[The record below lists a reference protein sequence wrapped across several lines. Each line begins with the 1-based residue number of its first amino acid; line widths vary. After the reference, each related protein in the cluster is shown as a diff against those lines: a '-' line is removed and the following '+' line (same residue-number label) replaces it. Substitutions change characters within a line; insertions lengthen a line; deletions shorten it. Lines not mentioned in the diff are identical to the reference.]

1 MFGQWTNIIIAVGL
15 FGIGIAIVFI
25 VGITKRGQNETDA
38 RGKILAEIKTETGW
52 PYRQAVRPYPDGW
65 VRVGKGDYMLP
76 RIKEDDTGVQVAL
89 VGAMAGVNAQE
100 AQTIRKGGNGG
111 GEAEV
116 KRISILKTIIT
127 EWDKYPSRPFLGMG
141 WTQVPI
147 RKQSW
152 WENNPEPIVRPKY
165 RIELT
170 AADAQAHTR
179 EMDAQNLGIRIQEA
193 EARQKQFM
201 ELLTNPKAPT
211 IVLILLGANILAT
224 IVGILIATGKIGG

>member
-1 MFGQWTNIIIAVGL
+1 MLGQVGNWIIGVGL
-15 FGIGIAIVFI
+15 FGIGIAVVFI
-25 VGITKRGQNETDA
+25 IGIIKQGQNKAEA

-52 PYRQAVRPYPDGW
+52 PYRQAVRPFLDGW
-65 VRVGKGDYMLP
+65 VRVGRGDYMLP
-76 RIKEDDTGVQVAL
+76 RIKEDESGVQVAL
-89 VGAMAGVNAQE
+89 VGSMVGMNAQE
-100 AQTIRKGGNGG
+100 AQTIRKGGNG
-111 GEAEV
+111 ETEV
-116 KRISILKTIIT
+116 KRIPILKTIVT
-127 EWDKYPSRPFLGMG
+127 EWDLYPSRPLLGMG

-152 WENNPEPIVRPKY
+152 WENNPEPIVRSKY

-201 ELLTNPKAPT
+201 ELLTNPKPPM
-211 IVLILLGANILAT
+211 IVVILLGANILAT
-224 IVGILIATGKIGG
+224 IIGLLVATGKIGG

>member
-1 MFGQWTNIIIAVGL
+1 MLGQVTNWLIGIGL
-15 FGIGIAIVFI
+15 FGIGIAVVFI
-25 VGITKRGQNETDA
+25 IGIIKHGQNETDA

-52 PYRQAVRPYPDGW
+52 PYRQAVRPFADGW

-76 RIKEDDTGVQVAL
+76 RIKEDESGVQVAL
-89 VGAMAGVNAQE
+89 VGSMVGVNAQE
-100 AQTIRKGGNGG
+100 AQTIRKGGDGSG
-111 GEAEV
+111 DTEV
-116 KRISILKTIIT
+116 KRIPILKTIVT
-127 EWDKYPSRPFLGMG
+127 EWDRYPLRPFLNMA

-170 AADAQAHTR
+170 AVDAQAHTR

-193 EARQKQFM
+193 DARQKQFM
-201 ELLTNPKAPT
+201 ELLTNPKPPT

-224 IVGILIATGKIGG
+224 IVGVLIATGKIGG